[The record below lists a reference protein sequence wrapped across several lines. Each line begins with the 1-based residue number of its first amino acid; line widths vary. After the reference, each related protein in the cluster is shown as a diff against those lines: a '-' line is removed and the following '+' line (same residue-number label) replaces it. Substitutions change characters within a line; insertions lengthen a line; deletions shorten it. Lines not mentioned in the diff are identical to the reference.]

1 MLEEEANN
9 AITDASVPLLK
20 VANVEHSEVRLSQ
33 RRRIENSHL
42 KDYVL

>member
-1 MLEEEANN
+1 VEDYN
-9 AITDASVPLLK
+9 AITDASVPLLNL
-20 VANVEHSEVRLSQ
+20 ANVEHSGVRLSK